1 MTEHADANLWKAA
14 VSFLIV
20 DDEDHIRHLVT
31 TFLKKEGFTGPIY
44 EATDGACALEVF
56 GQKEVNCIIC
66 DWHMPQLNGV
76 EFIGKVRRGYVN
88 KHPAI
93 MMVTGYAS
101 LLDNEE
107 FLKLGVDEYLLK
119 PFTSSDFKQKL
130 EKLQE
135 RLKDHAGA

>member
-1 MTEHADANLWKAA
+1 MDLHADGCQWKET

-20 DDEDHIRHLVT
+20 DDEAHIRHLVT

-44 EATDGACALEVF
+44 EATDGASALEVF
-56 GQKEVNCIIC
+56 SQNQVHCIIC

-76 EFIGKVRRGYVN
+76 EFIGKVKEKYASR
-88 KHPAI
+88 HPAI

-101 LLDNEE
+101 LLDDQE
-107 FLKLGVDEYLLK
+107 FLRLGVDAYLLK

-130 EKLQE
+130 ENIQE
-135 RLKDHAGA
+135 RLKGHAGS

>member
-1 MTEHADANLWKAA
+1 MTENANGSQWKEA

-20 DDEDHIRHLVT
+20 DDEAHIRHLVM
-31 TFLKKEGFTGPIY
+31 TFLKKEGFTGPVY
-44 EATDGACALEVF
+44 EANNGKSALDIF

-66 DWHMPQLNGV
+66 DWHMPELNGV
-76 EFIGKVRRGYVN
+76 EFIGKVKEVYANR
-88 KHPAI
+88 HPAI

-130 EKLQE
+130 DKIQE
-135 RLKDHAGA
+135 RLKGHSCS